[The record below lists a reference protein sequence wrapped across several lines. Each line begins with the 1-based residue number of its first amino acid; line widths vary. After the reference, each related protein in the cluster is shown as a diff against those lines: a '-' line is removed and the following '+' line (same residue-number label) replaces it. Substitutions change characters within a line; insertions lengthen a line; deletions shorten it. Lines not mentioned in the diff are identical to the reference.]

1 MAKEPKSG
9 GTMTL
14 PSNSGPIGMVDGKL
28 NVVDKDSPPFK
39 PKVFD
44 EDGNE
49 VDPDEIQPD
58 APADE

>member
-1 MAKEPKSG
+1 MAKTPTTG
-9 GTMTL
+9 GSTRDDA
-14 PSNSGPIGMVDGKL
+14 PIGMLDGKL

-44 EDGNE
+44 ENGNE